1 MLPPRLVY
9 GAVATAVG
17 LGLLWVAPGM
27 EGVEC
32 LTSAGGA
39 ACRSDPN
46 ATGAALFVATLGAF
60 SASVGGWNL
69 LSIAR

>member
-9 GAVATAVG
+9 GAVAMAVG
-17 LGLLWVAPGM
+17 LGLLWVTPGM

-32 LTSAGGA
+32 LTSASQA

-46 ATGAALFVATLGAF
+46 ATGAALFVAALGAF
-60 SASVGGWNL
+60 SASVGGWNV
-69 LSIAR
+69 LSVAR